1 MNLRRG
7 FKSEAN
13 SYSRDLRAELQVQPH
28 EKLCPWR
35 LATHLEIPVFKISE
49 LNIDI
54 PEAVAY
60 FRTGPGRRLLSAATL
75 FDGMKRFIVHNDAHD
90 PKRQSANIAHELA
103 HALLHHPPK
112 PPFDENG
119 ERHYSLEL
127 EEEANWLGPAL
138 LISEEAALWIAR
150 NNWPLVDAS
159 ALYGAS
165 EDLIRMRLN
174 VCGAYRRTGGRRV
187 A

>member
-1 MNLRRG
+1 
-7 FKSEAN
+7 
-13 SYSRDLRAELQVQPH
+13 
-28 EKLCPWR
+28 
-35 LATHLEIPVFKISE
+35 
-49 LNIDI
+49 
-54 PEAVAY
+54 
-60 FRTGPGRRLLSAATL
+60 
-75 FDGMKRFIVHNDAHD
+75 MKRFIVHNDAHD